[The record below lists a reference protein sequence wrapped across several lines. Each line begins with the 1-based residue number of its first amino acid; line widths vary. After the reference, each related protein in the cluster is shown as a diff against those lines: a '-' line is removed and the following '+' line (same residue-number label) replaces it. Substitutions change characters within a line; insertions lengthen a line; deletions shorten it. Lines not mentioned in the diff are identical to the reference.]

1 MSSGLFVV
9 LGTAGRSARM
19 CVCCTQWRASNLSN
33 IFRSRYPPD
42 SSINRSFTDIFLFRC
57 VYRDGNGILLLH
69 VFSLACVYFSSAK
82 LLLRLLP
89 LGLAAAVIC
98 FLCDA
103 DGRHE
108 KNLTRAPKKKK
119 PKMNALEYI

>member
-1 MSSGLFVV
+1 VYIETGIAFYFFTSFHL
-9 LGTAGRSARM
+9 L
-19 CVCCTQWRASNLSN
+19 VC
-33 IFRSRYPPD
+33 I
-42 SSINRSFTDIFLFRC
+42 
-57 VYRDGNGILLLH
+57 
-69 VFSLACVYFSSAK
+69 FSSAK

-108 KNLTRAPKKKK
+108 KNLTRAPKKKSQK
-119 PKMNALEYI
+119 